1 MPIPTIA
8 KQLTLAAALLAA
20 GFAHA
25 QVNVQDAWVR
35 ATVPQQKATGAFMR
49 LTAAQDTRL
58 VGASSPAAGVTE
70 VHEMTLVDNV
80 MKMRAIP
87 VLDLPAG
94 QAVELKPGGY
104 HVMLMDLKQ
113 PVAAGSNVPLTLVF
127 EGKDGQRQTQEL
139 QVPVRALGA
148 AAAPAA
154 PAAGHGKHS
163 GH

>member
-70 VHEMTLVDNV
+70 VHEMKLVDNV

-113 PVAAGSNVPLTLVF
+113 PVAEGSNVPLTLVF

-154 PAAGHGKHS
+154 GHGKHS